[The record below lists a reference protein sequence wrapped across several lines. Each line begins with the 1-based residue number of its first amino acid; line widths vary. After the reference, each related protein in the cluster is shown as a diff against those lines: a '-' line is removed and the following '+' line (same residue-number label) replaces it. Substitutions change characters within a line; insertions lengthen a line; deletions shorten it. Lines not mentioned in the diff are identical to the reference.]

1 VAAEHGRIRSAAGRW
16 RLAAIG
22 GALAALLAALLAATG
37 PSGAAQA
44 QAGAKD
50 ACAAGPGVRLVES
63 AQYRLAWRSDP
74 APVPVGRLFA
84 LEVAVCPRGAGGA
97 ATLAV
102 DARMPGHGHGM
113 NYKPSVKPAGD
124 GRYRVEGMMFH
135 MPGQW
140 ELAFELRE
148 GGRTERLVQPVAVR

>member
-1 VAAEHGRIRSAAGRW
+1 MAAEHGRIRSAAGRW

-22 GALAALLAALLAATG
+22 GALAALLAATG
-37 PSGAAQA
+37 PSAAA

-84 LEVAVCPRGAGGA
+84 LEVAVCPRGAGGGA
-97 ATLAV
+97 AALVV